1 MRMFNQVVGMIQQQT
16 AAAAVAQVETNQ
28 NFAETRKEAADH
40 CEAVAGREVRPHREP
55 RFFAATWPR
64 PGAKR
69 NDPLERGNRSRLSRR
84 EGHGGQTQNCGGE
97 SLRGLTPRLPVPRT
111 ATGHRKRSSLTDPG
125 AALSNFFSLKQAAR
139 SARSCGQTES
149 KKRPELWAPQREAAA
164 RRPVRIDETAP
175 HCPPRAAKISYLK
188 ID

>member
-1 MRMFNQVVGMIQQQT
+1 MLDRGSLVNMNEHIVPVV
-16 AAAAVAQVETNQ
+16 
-28 NFAETRKEAADH
+28 AER
-40 CEAVAGREVRPHREP
+40 C
-55 RFFAATWPR
+55 
-64 PGAKR
+64 
-69 NDPLERGNRSRLSRR
+69 
-84 EGHGGQTQNCGGE
+84 GQTQDFGGE
-97 SLRGLTPRLPVPRT
+97 NLRGLTPRLPVPRT

-125 AALSNFFSLKQAAR
+125 AALSNFFSLKQVAR

-188 ID
+188 IDRYLCSYVAETGRQTKRPPRERQPESPLSTGRPWRPDSKLWWRESARAYSPAPRSENGDRA

>member
-1 MRMFNQVVGMIQQQT
+1 MAKLINYCKFCRDLAI
-16 AAAAVAQVETNQ
+16 
-28 NFAETRKEAADH
+28 
-40 CEAVAGREVRPHREP
+40 
-55 RFFAATWPR
+55 FAATWPR

-188 ID
+188 IDRFQSRKNVDDFWLKF